1 MSGDDPHLV
10 LCQKTPSPE
19 VELVLFLHLEVEVN
33 MSPQFP
39 VMTWAMKCS
48 LLAGSSREIISM
60 LRDEQK
66 LWACGGLG
74 KQA

>member
-33 MSPQFP
+33 MESSVSSENLGHEVFP
-39 VMTWAMKCS
+39 
-48 LLAGSSREIISM
+48 
-60 LRDEQK
+60 
-66 LWACGGLG
+66 LG
-74 KQA
+74 RLVQGDYLHVER